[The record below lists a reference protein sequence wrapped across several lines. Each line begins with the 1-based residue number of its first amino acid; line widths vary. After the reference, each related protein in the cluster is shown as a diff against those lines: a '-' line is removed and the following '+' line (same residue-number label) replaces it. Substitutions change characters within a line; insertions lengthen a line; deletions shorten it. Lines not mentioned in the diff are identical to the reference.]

1 MKKNSNLILKDGAKI
16 AVLGGGPA
24 GSFFSIFA
32 LKLAKKIGQDIDLTI
47 YEHKNFSNEGPL
59 SCNMCAGVIS
69 ESLVQLLAIEGVL
82 LKTPIVQRAIDS
94 YCFQTICGSVLIRS
108 PSEQRGIV
116 TVYRGGGPIK
126 SSTSEG
132 KEGPD
137 PGKTSFDNFLLEC
150 AKKEGAKV
158 EYKKIDNIELDN
170 EKIGIFSKEGR
181 LLDADLV
188 VGAFGVNTRT
198 TKLFEEL
205 EIGYTCPSVIKAYQ
219 SEINIEKSYVS
230 THFGNGIHIFLINQ
244 PDVKFAAIT
253 PKGSYVTIS
262 MLGKDISRQSI
273 IDFLNHPLVKERFP
287 NAWEVPNTFCRCSP
301 KINIRGATKPFADRI
316 VIIGDASAA
325 RLYKDGIGSAYMT
338 AKAAANTA
346 ILYGIGE
353 TDFHDYYYPVCR
365 RINRDNAL
373 GNFLFTVND
382 TISKI
387 PILQEAIL
395 NVVRNEQNNPK
406 LGYKCSTILWDM
418 FTGNESYTDIFW
430 RAFNLKLLLRIIG
443 SVFHVVLLNVF
454 HIFQLKKIWGK
465 Q

>member
-1 MKKNSNLILKDGAKI
+1 LKKKSNLSLKDGAKI

-32 LKLAKKIGQDIDLTI
+32 LKLAKRIGKDIDLTI
-47 YEHKNFSNEGPL
+47 YEHKDFSSEGPR

-69 ESLVQLLAIEGVL
+69 ESLVQLLAIEGVF
-82 LKTPIVQRAIDS
+82 LKTPVVQRAIDS
-94 YCFQTICGSVLIRS
+94 YCFQTTSGSVLLRS

-126 SSTSEG
+126 SSTSAE
-132 KEGPD
+132 KED
-137 PGKTSFDNFLLEC
+137 PGSRQTSFDNFLLEC

-158 EYKKIDNIELDN
+158 EYKRIDNIELDN
-170 EKIGIFSKEGR
+170 EKIRIFSKEER
-181 LLDADLV
+181 LLNPDLI
-188 VGAFGVNTRT
+188 VGAFGVNTGT
-198 TKLFEEL
+198 TKLFEGL
-205 EIGYTCPSVIKAYQ
+205 GIGYTCPSVIKAYQ
-219 SEINIEKSYVS
+219 SEIYIEKSYVS

-287 NAWEVPNTFCRCSP
+287 NVWKVPDDFCRCSP
-301 KINIRGATKPFADRI
+301 KINVKGAKKPFADRI
-316 VIIGDASAA
+316 VMIGDASAA
-325 RLYKDGIGSAYMT
+325 RLYKDGIGSAYLT

-353 TDFHDYYYPVCR
+353 TDFNDYYYPACR

-373 GNFLFTVND
+373 GNFLFMVND
-382 TISKI
+382 TINKI

-395 NVVRNEQNNPK
+395 NVVRYEQNHPE

-443 SVFHVVLLNVF
+443 SVFHVTLLN
-454 HIFQLKKIWGK
+454 IIQLKKIWGK
-465 Q
+465 